1 MLRFILIAGL
11 MAFVVPSQVSA
22 QFYGGEVVTR
32 KNVIDVIYLKDGR
45 VIRGIILEK
54 TDDLLSVR
62 VGDGRVAHFKMD
74 EVAKMFQ
81 EEQARMGMGGKK
93 SVYLAM
99 AFSSVFIG
107 GGQFYNGQPVKGI
120 IQLGLGATGVALW
133 ATSGGRS
140 FSSSFSYYG
149 YSASASGGSTA
160 RYTAGLVL
168 WGGSWLWSIVDAG
181 LSANKINQENEYG
194 HLIELQD
201 NRVTL
206 GIDPVVQPNSLGT
219 MLTLHF

>member
-1 MLRFILIAGL
+1 MLRFILIACL

-99 AFSSVFIG
+99 ALSSVIIG
-107 GGQFYNGQPVKGI
+107 GGQFYNGQPLKGG
-120 IQLGLGATGVALW
+120 IQLGLGIVGFGLMISGLGDDDYYYNLAGYGSGSSGATARVAVGVA
-133 ATSGGRS
+133 
-140 FSSSFSYYG
+140 
-149 YSASASGGSTA
+149 
-160 RYTAGLVL
+160 L
-168 WGGSWLWSIVDAG
+168 WGGSWLWSVIDAG
-181 LSANKINQENEYG
+181 ISANKINQENEYG

>member
-1 MLRFILIAGL
+1 MLRFILIACL

-32 KNVIDVIYLKDGR
+32 KNVVDVIYLKDGR

-62 VGDGRVAHFKMD
+62 MGDGRVAHFKMD

-120 IQLGLGATGVALW
+120 IQLGLGATGFALW

-140 FSSSFSYYG
+140 VSVSYLG
-149 YSASASGGSTA
+149 YSASGGSTA

-168 WGGSWLWSIVDAG
+168 WSGAWLWSVVDAG
-181 LSANKINQENEYG
+181 LSADKINKENEYG
-194 HLIELQD
+194 HLIELND
-201 NRVTL
+201 DRFTL
-206 GIDPVVQPNSLGT
+206 GIDPVAQPNNLGT